1 MNEPDAL
8 GAETL
13 AREPIFRA
21 PKVVLILI
29 AVLVFVHVAIQ
40 IGGQDW
46 QVWSL
51 YAFSFI
57 PARIT
62 GDAAFPAIWG
72 SQVWSFLTYAF
83 LHADIMHLFF
93 NSLWFL
99 IFGSVVARRLETSRF
114 LLLAGASAVV
124 GAVATLLT
132 HWGETAIVIGAS
144 GAVSGVMA
152 AAIPLMYG
160 AGLRLGDTY
169 RMNIA
174 TVRPLRPLEILTNR
188 RAFIFTLI
196 WIAVTLFSGASG
208 WTGASFV
215 EEGRIAWEAHLGG
228 FAAGLFTFYWLDP
241 RRIDLPSAQ
250 A

>member
-1 MNEPDAL
+1 MDVETPAKEPF
-8 GAETL
+8 
-13 AREPIFRA
+13 FRA

-29 AVLVFVHVAIQ
+29 AQLAIVHGVVQVA
-40 IGGQDW
+40 GESW

-51 YAFSFI
+51 YAFSLI

-62 GDAAFPAIWG
+62 GEAAFPAIWG
-72 SQVWSFLTYAF
+72 SQVWSFMTYAF
-83 LHADIMHLFF
+83 LHADWLHLFF
-93 NSLWFL
+93 NSLWLL
-99 IFGSVVARRLETSRF
+99 IFGSVVARRLGPFRF
-114 LLLAGASAVV
+114 LVLAAAAAIL

-132 HWGETAIVIGAS
+132 HWGEVAIVIGAS

-160 AGLRLGDTY
+160 GGLRLGDTY
-169 RMNIA
+169 RIDIA
-174 TVRPLRPLEILTNR
+174 TVTPLRPFEILTNR
-188 RAFIFTLI
+188 RAFIFTLV

-228 FAAGLFTFYWLDP
+228 FIAGLFTFYWLDP
-241 RRIDLPSAQ
+241 RN
-250 A
+250 

>member
-1 MNEPDAL
+1 MNESDAVE
-8 GAETL
+8 AETP
-13 AREPIFRA
+13 AKEPFFRA

-29 AVLVFVHVAIQ
+29 ALLVVVHGVVQVA
-40 IGGQDW
+40 GEDW
-46 QVWSL
+46 RVWSL

-62 GDAAFPAIWG
+62 GEAAFPAIWG

-83 LHADIMHLFF
+83 LHADWLHLFF
-93 NSLWFL
+93 NSLWLL
-99 IFGSVVARRLETSRF
+99 IFGSVVARRLGPFRF
-114 LLLAGASAVV
+114 LVLAAAAAIL

-132 HWGETAIVIGAS
+132 HWGEVAIVIGAS

-160 AGLRLGDTY
+160 GGLRLGDTY
-169 RMNIA
+169 RMDIA
-174 TVRPLRPLEILTNR
+174 TVTPLRPFEILTNR
-188 RAFIFTLI
+188 RAFIFTLV

-228 FAAGLFTFYWLDP
+228 FIAGLFTFYWLDP
-241 RRIDLPSAQ
+241 RN
-250 A
+250 

>member
-1 MNEPDAL
+1 MNEPDAV
-8 GAETL
+8 EV
-13 AREPIFRA
+13 EPVAKEPFFRA

-29 AVLVFVHVAIQ
+29 AVLVFVHVAFLLA
-40 IGGQDW
+40 GDDW
-46 QVWSL
+46 RVWSL

-57 PARIT
+57 PARIS
-62 GDAAFPAIWG
+62 GSAPFPAIWG
-72 SQVWSFLTYAF
+72 SQVWSFVTYGL
-83 LHADIMHLFF
+83 LHADMMHLFF

-99 IFGSVVARRLETSRF
+99 VFGSVVARRLGALKF
-114 LLLAGASAVV
+114 LVLACASTIM

-132 HWGETAIVIGAS
+132 HWGEVAIVIGAS
-144 GAVSGVMA
+144 GAVSGLMA

-160 AGLRLGDTY
+160 VGLRLGDTY
-169 RMNIA
+169 RMDIA

-208 WTGASFV
+208 WTGASFM

-228 FAAGLFTFYWLDP
+228 FVAGLIAFYWLD
-241 RRIDLPSAQ
+241 RRN
-250 A
+250 

>member
-1 MNEPDAL
+1 MNESDAVE
-8 GAETL
+8 AETP
-13 AREPIFRA
+13 AKEPFFRA

-29 AVLVFVHVAIQ
+29 ALLAIVHGFIQ
-40 IGGQDW
+40 VVGENW

-62 GDAAFPAIWG
+62 GEAAFPAIWG

-83 LHADIMHLFF
+83 LHANLMHLFF
-93 NSLWFL
+93 NSLWL
-99 IFGSVVARRLETSRF
+99 LVFGSVVARRLGPIRF
-114 LLLAGASAVV
+114 LVLAAAAAIL

-132 HWGETAIVIGAS
+132 HWGEVAIVIGAS

-160 AGLRLGDTY
+160 GGLRLGDTY
-169 RMNIA
+169 RMDIA
-174 TVRPLRPLEILTNR
+174 TVTPLRPFEILTSR

-215 EEGRIAWEAHLGG
+215 EQGRIAWEAHLGG
-228 FAAGLFTFYWLDP
+228 FIAGLFTFYWLDP
-241 RRIDLPSAQ
+241 RN
-250 A
+250 

>member
-1 MNEPDAL
+1 MEVETPDKEPF
-8 GAETL
+8 
-13 AREPIFRA
+13 FRA

-29 AVLVFVHVAIQ
+29 ALLVVVHGVVQVA
-40 IGGQDW
+40 GEDW
-46 QVWSL
+46 RVWSL

-62 GDAAFPAIWG
+62 GEAAFPAIWG

-83 LHADIMHLFF
+83 LHADWLHLFF
-93 NSLWFL
+93 NGLWLL
-99 IFGSVVARRLETSRF
+99 IFGSVVARRLGPFRF
-114 LLLAGASAVV
+114 LVLAAAAAIL

-132 HWGETAIVIGAS
+132 HWGEVAIVIGAS

-160 AGLRLGDTY
+160 GGLRLGDTY
-169 RMNIA
+169 RMDIA
-174 TVRPLRPLEILTNR
+174 TVTPLRPFEILTNR

-228 FAAGLFTFYWLDP
+228 FIAGLFTFYWLDP
-241 RRIDLPSAQ
+241 RN
-250 A
+250 

>member
-1 MNEPDAL
+1 MDQP
-8 GAETL
+8 ETTDFETP

-29 AVLVFVHVAIQ
+29 GSLALVHLAIQ
-40 IGGQDW
+40 IAGENW

-62 GDAAFPAIWG
+62 GNTPFPAIWG
-72 SQVWSFLTYAF
+72 SQIWSFLTYAF
-83 LHADIMHLFF
+83 LHANWMHLFF
-93 NSLWFL
+93 NSLWL
-99 IFGSVVARRLETSRF
+99 LVFGSVVARRLGAFKF
-114 LLLAGASAVV
+114 LVLASAAAIL

-132 HWGETAIVIGAS
+132 HWGEVAIVIGAS

-160 AGLRLGDTY
+160 TGLRLGDTY
-169 RMNIA
+169 RTDIS
-174 TVRPLRPLEILTNR
+174 TVTPLRPFEIVTNR
-188 RAFIFTLI
+188 RALIFTLI

-228 FAAGLFTFYWLDP
+228 FFAGLFAFYRLD
-241 RRIDLPSAQ
+241 RRN
-250 A
+250 

>member
-1 MNEPDAL
+1 MNEPDA
-8 GAETL
+8 AEVENP
-13 AREPIFRA
+13 AREPFFKA

-29 AVLVFVHVAIQ
+29 AVLASIHLVLQVA
-40 IGGQDW
+40 GQDW

-62 GDAAFPAIWG
+62 GDAVFPAIWG

-83 LHADIMHLFF
+83 LHADVMHLFF

-99 IFGSVVARRLETSRF
+99 IFGSVVARRLGTSRF
-114 LLLAGASAVV
+114 LLLASSSAVV

-169 RMNIA
+169 RTDIA
-174 TVRPLRPLEILTNR
+174 TVMPLRPYEILTNR
-188 RAFIFTLI
+188 RAFLFTVV

-228 FAAGLFTFYWLDP
+228 FIAGLAAFYWLD
-241 RRIDLPSAQ
+241 RRN
-250 A
+250 

>member
-1 MNEPDAL
+1 MNESDAVE
-8 GAETL
+8 AETP
-13 AREPIFRA
+13 AKEPFFRA

-29 AVLVFVHVAIQ
+29 ALLVVVHGVVQVA
-40 IGGQDW
+40 GEDW
-46 QVWSL
+46 RVWSL

-62 GDAAFPAIWG
+62 GEAAFPAIWG

-83 LHADIMHLFF
+83 LHADWLHLFF
-93 NSLWFL
+93 NSLWLL
-99 IFGSVVARRLETSRF
+99 IFGSVVARRLGPFRF
-114 LLLAGASAVV
+114 LVLAAAAAIL

-132 HWGETAIVIGAS
+132 HWGEVAIVIGAS

-160 AGLRLGDTY
+160 GGLRLGDTY
-169 RMNIA
+169 RMDIA
-174 TVRPLRPLEILTNR
+174 TVTPLRPFEILTNR

-228 FAAGLFTFYWLDP
+228 FIAGLFTFYWLDP
-241 RRIDLPSAQ
+241 RN
-250 A
+250 